1 MGTSTRPT
9 VHGIDLTPLTQCAHW
24 YSDLDVIA
32 IKHKC
37 CRKFYACAACHDAL
51 ERHPSEAWSAG
62 ERGERAVLCGACG
75 CVLTID
81 QYVTSGSRCTLEGT
95 GEVGGCGR
103 AFNPGCRLHWTLYFQ
118 V

>member
-1 MGTSTRPT
+1 MKHHAKLRFGA
-9 VHGIDLTPLTQCAHW
+9 LACAHW

-81 QYVTSGSRCTLEGT
+81 HEPDMAPRPTTRMNIRRCARYIT
-95 GEVGGCGR
+95 
-103 AFNPGCRLHWTLYFQ
+103 P
-118 V
+118 